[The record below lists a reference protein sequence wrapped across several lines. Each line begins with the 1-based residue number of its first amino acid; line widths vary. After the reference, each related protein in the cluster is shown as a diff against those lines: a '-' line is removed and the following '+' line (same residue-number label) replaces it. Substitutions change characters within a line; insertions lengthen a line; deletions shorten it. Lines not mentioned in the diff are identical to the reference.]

1 MIRTGDIAKVA
12 CIAFAV
18 VAAPSYATPP
28 SGFVGTV
35 QWQGRFDP
43 INTKVKTDG
52 IDARLHSKDAANLL
66 VVRFNVAPGG
76 TSGWHTHP
84 GMSLVTVISGEITL
98 YEASL
103 CTPKRLSAG
112 QTFVDEGGDH
122 VHLVRNETGAAAQ
135 LGAVQ
140 LVEPGVP
147 GRVDVPRP
155 NNCGSSVQ

>member
-1 MIRTGDIAKVA
+1 MSAVLRMTSAASIALV
-12 CIAFAV
+12 IAATS
-18 VAAPSYATPP
+18 AQATPP
-28 SGFVGTV
+28 SGFNGTV

-43 INTKVKTDG
+43 MNVKVKTDG

-66 VVRFNVAPGG
+66 VVKFDVAPGG

-98 YEASL
+98 YDAAL
-103 CTPKRLSAG
+103 CTPKRLTAG

-122 VHLVRNETGAAAQ
+122 VHLVRNETASLTQ

-140 LVEPGVP
+140 LVQPGVP
-147 GRVDVPRP
+147 GRVDRPRP
-155 NNCGSSVQ
+155 NNCGSTVQ

>member
-1 MIRTGDIAKVA
+1 MTALHKLAKALSVA
-12 CIAFAV
+12 SL
-18 VAAPSYATPP
+18 VAAVPAQATPA

-35 QWQGRFDP
+35 QWQGLLDP
-43 INTKVKTDG
+43 LNAKVKTDG

-84 GMSLVTVISGEITL
+84 GMSLVTVISGEISL
-98 YEASL
+98 YDAAL
-103 CTPKRLSAG
+103 CTPRRLTAG

-122 VHLVRNETGAAAQ
+122 AHLVRNETSATTQ

-140 LVEPGVP
+140 LVQPGVP
-147 GRVDVPRP
+147 GRIDLPRP
-155 NNCGSSVQ
+155 NNCDAGVQ

>member
-1 MIRTGDIAKVA
+1 MTSVLRSTSVA
-12 CIAFAV
+12 LLALAL
-18 VAAPSYATPP
+18 AATPAQATPP

-35 QWQGRFDP
+35 QWQGLFDP

-98 YEASL
+98 YDASL
-103 CTPKRLSAG
+103 CTPKRLTAG

-122 VHLVRNETGAAAQ
+122 VHLVRNETGSPAH

-140 LVEPGVP
+140 LVQPGVP
-147 GRVDVPRP
+147 GRVDRPRP
-155 NNCGSSVQ
+155 NNCGSTVQ

>member
-1 MIRTGDIAKVA
+1 MTTFQKVA
-12 CIAFAV
+12 QASALAFLL
-18 VAAPSYATPP
+18 AATPVHATPP

-35 QWQGRFDP
+35 QWQGPFDP
-43 INTKVKTDG
+43 MNVKVKTDG
-52 IDARLHSKDAANLL
+52 IDARLHSKDVANLL
-66 VVRFNVAPGG
+66 VVKFNVAPGG

-103 CTPKRLSAG
+103 CTARRLTAG

-122 VHLVRNETGAAAQ
+122 VHLVRNETASPTQ

-140 LVEPGVP
+140 LVQPGVP
-147 GRVDVPRP
+147 GRTDRPRP
-155 NNCGSSVQ
+155 NNCASGVE